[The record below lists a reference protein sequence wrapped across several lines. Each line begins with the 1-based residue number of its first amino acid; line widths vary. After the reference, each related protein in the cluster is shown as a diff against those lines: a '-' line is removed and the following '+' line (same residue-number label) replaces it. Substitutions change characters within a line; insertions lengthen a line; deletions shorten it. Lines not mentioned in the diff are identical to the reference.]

1 MRIFISLLV
10 IAVCAVRTV
19 SYAIYTFK
27 EKNTAGTVSLMA
39 LIAGVIAIHV
49 YLLF

>member
-10 IAVCAVRTV
+10 ILICVIRTV
-19 SYAIYTFK
+19 SYSIYTFK
-27 EKNTAGTVSLMA
+27 EKNTAGGVSLMA
-39 LIAGVIAIHV
+39 LIAAVLAIHI